1 MDNLCH
7 TLVGAAL
14 GEAGLKHRARHGN
27 AVLMIAANLPD
38 IDVLGFASGVPA
50 VAIRRGWTHGVVA
63 WAVLPIVFAGLVL
76 AIERMR
82 SRAEGSP
89 PRAQSSFG
97 SLLLLSVLGI
107 VIHVLMDW
115 LNNYGV
121 RLLMPFSSRWFYGD
135 SVFIVDVWLWLVL
148 GLGVWLA
155 RRHARPSA
163 ARLALAVSLIYVV
176 GMVWSAKAAR
186 QHVRDAWT
194 AQHGSPPRALM
205 VGPMPVTPFS
215 RAIIVDAGDAYHTG
229 DFYWLP
235 ARTAF
240 RPHTTP
246 RLDAHPAVVRAREH
260 PDIRAVLSWARFPYY
275 ELEQVTEGVR
285 VTVRD
290 MRFGSRVGQVSVVVP
305 SE

>member
-50 VAIRRGWTHGVVA
+50 VAIRRGWTHGVLA
-63 WAVLPIVFAGLVL
+63 WAVLPIAFAGLVL
-76 AIERMR
+76 VIERIR
-82 SRAEGSP
+82 SRGRGSP

-97 SLLLLSVLGI
+97 SLLLLSAVGI

-121 RLLMPFSSRWFYGD
+121 RLLMPFSGRWFYGD

-155 RRHARPSA
+155 RRYARPSA
-163 ARLALAVSLIYVV
+163 ARLALTVSLIYVT
-176 GMVWSAKAAR
+176 GMVWSAMAAR
-186 QHVRDAWT
+186 QHVLDAWT

-205 VGPMPVTPFS
+205 AGPVPVTPFS
-215 RAIIVDAGDAYHTG
+215 RAIIVDAGDAYHIG
-229 DFYWLP
+229 DFRWLP
-235 ARTAF
+235 ARTGF
-240 RPHTTP
+240 HPNTTP
-246 RLDAHPAVVRAREH
+246 RLDEHPAVVRAREH

-275 ELEQVTEGVR
+275 ELEPVTEGVR

-305 SE
+305 N